1 MDKEYDSDNSE
12 TSPFQSATW
21 KTAIDSNSGKVYYYD
36 EVSKKAQWKK
46 PLELKAQ
53 ERKRKKERRRVARLF
68 FDEMEKN
75 ILKSLSRGE
84 MIPGIQDQKIEGPPK
99 EPLPKSHVRTIS
111 AMYGVLLEELGA
123 NIPRSPARG
132 KLNLK
137 RKPKEVTSEKPNGQS
152 PSRPPLRRPPL
163 ARRSSSV
170 GQNKSPSANNATPQR
185 GSPTDRMHSPLEIAK
200 KSEKPPVAKPSRLVM
215 GAENSLTASTDDHSK
230 KKTDK
235 EQRDVPS
242 TSSIGHTRR
251 NTEGTIYLQST
262 MTNPDVQATIKC
274 VCGLFRAH
282 ITQSSEDKNAVQKE
296 KARLS
301 LEFNVFDDDFDS
313 TKPKRQIQNPSLEE
327 ITEFYEAFYQRS
339 QMEHDTIIF
348 SLIYVERLIKSTN
361 GILAP
366 TPQNWRSLLFSC
378 MVMASKVWDDFSMW
392 NYDFANVTAHTSGF
406 TMFTISRINELEL
419 ALLKSLK
426 HNVKVSASEYAK
438 YYFLIRNMLLG
449 SGLVKED
456 MEPLG
461 KREGSRELGALH
473 SQLFGPKLTTEIRDR
488 RTKSM
493 DGKMLTDILQNEG
506 IGFGDSK
513 LKDPLYLKQLV
524 PPSVQV

>member
-1 MDKEYDSDNSE
+1 
-12 TSPFQSATW
+12 
-21 KTAIDSNSGKVYYYD
+21 
-36 EVSKKAQWKK
+36 
-46 PLELKAQ
+46 
-53 ERKRKKERRRVARLF
+53 
-68 FDEMEKN
+68 
-75 ILKSLSRGE
+75 
-84 MIPGIQDQKIEGPPK
+84 
-99 EPLPKSHVRTIS
+99 
-111 AMYGVLLEELGA
+111 
-123 NIPRSPARG
+123 
-132 KLNLK
+132 
-137 RKPKEVTSEKPNGQS
+137 
-152 PSRPPLRRPPL
+152 
-163 ARRSSSV
+163 
-170 GQNKSPSANNATPQR
+170 
-185 GSPTDRMHSPLEIAK
+185 
-200 KSEKPPVAKPSRLVM
+200 
-215 GAENSLTASTDDHSK
+215 
-230 KKTDK
+230 
-235 EQRDVPS
+235 
-242 TSSIGHTRR
+242 
-251 NTEGTIYLQST
+251 

>member
-1 MDKEYDSDNSE
+1 M
-12 TSPFQSATW
+12 Q
-21 KTAIDSNSGKVYYYD
+21 I
-36 EVSKKAQWKK
+36 KA
-46 PLELKAQ
+46 LEKQ
-53 ERKRKKERRRVARLF
+53 KKKERKRVARLF

-84 MIPGIQDQKIEGPPK
+84 VIPGIRESKIEGPPK

-123 NIPRSPARG
+123 NIPISPAQG
-132 KLNLK
+132 KHNLLK
-137 RKPKEVTSEKPNGQS
+137 RKPSKEEVTQKLKGQS
-152 PSRPPLRRPPL
+152 PSRPPLQRPPL

-170 GQNKSPSANNATPQR
+170 GQNKSPRSNHATPQR
-185 GSPTDRMHSPLEIAK
+185 GSPGDQKPSPIRIEK
-200 KSEKPPVAKPSRLVM
+200 KGDKPPIAKPSSLVL
-215 GAENSLTASTDDHSK
+215 GGQNASTGSLDDSK
-230 KKTDK
+230 RKTDQ

-282 ITQSSEDKNAVQKE
+282 ITQASKDKNAAQKE

-301 LEFNVFDDDFDS
+301 LEFNVFDDDFGS
-313 TKPKRQIQNPSLEE
+313 PNRERQFQNPTLEE
-327 ITEFYEAFYQRS
+327 VTEFYEAFYQRS

-348 SLIYVERLIKSTN
+348 SLIYIERLIKSTN

-392 NYDFANVTAHTSGF
+392 NYDFANVTAHTKGF

-426 HNVKVSASEYAK
+426 HNVKVPASEYAK

-456 MEPLG
+456 KEPLS
-461 KREGSRELGALH
+461 KREGSQELGNLNK
-473 SQLFGPKLTTEIRDR
+473 QLFGPIATNECRDR

-493 DGKMLTDILQNEG
+493 DGKMLKDMLEKETSNFDN
-506 IGFGDSK
+506 SK
-513 LKDPLYLKQLV
+513 LKDPVYLKQLV
-524 PPSVQV
+524 RPSVQV